1 MPASTEFET
10 PLWTAGVR
18 LIAGVDEVGRGAW
31 AGPVVTAA
39 VILDPERIPEGLDDS
54 KKLSAERRA
63 ALAARILETA
73 LAVAF
78 GEEPAEVIDRVN
90 ILEATRRAM
99 RSAIAALDPAPE
111 HLLIDAVRLD
121 THGIPSR
128 SIIKG
133 DARSV
138 SIAAAS
144 IVAKVRR
151 DAMMEALNAT
161 YPAFGFARHKGYGT
175 AAHQAALAAHGPTP
189 IHRLTFRGVRP
200 EPPVPRTL
208 SLPFLTQ
215 DEGEAS
221 F

>member
-1 MPASTEFET
+1 MPATTEFET

-39 VILDPERIPEGLDDS
+39 VILDPERIPAGLDDS
-54 KKLSAERRA
+54 KKLSAVRRA
-63 ALAARILETA
+63 ALAVRIHETA

-78 GEEPAEVIDRVN
+78 GEESAEVIDRVN

-99 RSAIAALDPAPE
+99 RAAIAALDPTPE

-121 THGIPSR
+121 DLGLPSR

-133 DARSV
+133 DSRSV

-161 YPAFGFARHKGYGT
+161 YPAYGFARHKGYGT

-189 IHRLTFRGVRP
+189 IHRLTFRGIRP

-215 DEGEAS
+215 DEGGAS

>member
-1 MPASTEFET
+1 MPATTEFET

-39 VILDPERIPEGLDDS
+39 VILDPGRIPEGLDDS

-78 GEEPAEVIDRVN
+78 GEESAEVIDRVN

-99 RSAIAALDPAPE
+99 RTAIAALDPAPE

-121 THGIPSR
+121 GLGLPSR

-161 YPAFGFARHKGYGT
+161 YPAYGFARHKGYGT

>member
-10 PLWTAGVR
+10 PLWTSGVR
-18 LIAGVDEVGRGAW
+18 LVAGVDEVGRGAW

-63 ALAARILETA
+63 ALAAQILETA

-78 GEEPAEVIDRVN
+78 GEEPAEVIDRIN

-99 RSAIAALDPAPE
+99 RAAIAALDPAPE
-111 HLLIDAVRLD
+111 HLLIDAVKLD
-121 THGIPSR
+121 GTGIPSR

-151 DAMMEALNAT
+151 DTLMEALDAT
-161 YPAFGFARHKGYGT
+161 YPAYRFGRHKGYGT

-189 IHRLTFRGVRP
+189 LHRMSFRGVRP
-200 EPPVPRTL
+200 EPPVPKTI
-208 SLPFLTQ
+208 SLPFLTM
-215 DEGEAS
+215 DEGDQS